1 MEEIPLHKKKGFI
14 VLFVFFY
21 ILLLMS
27 GCGSNTAE
35 KPDTDKAQ
43 TYTITDQM
51 GRTVTLP
58 VKINRIVCLQHHSL
72 DILAE
77 LQAQDKV
84 VGVMKDWDNLL
95 DSSFAKIFP
104 GIENMPQP
112 GSLQSA
118 SIEEIAALQ
127 PDIVIV
133 SNQMPMETIDKLQ
146 SMGIP
151 VVAITLYISDKEQAS
166 TIHPELIDPDE
177 AYTDGLQQAIQIL
190 GKIASKEEKADA
202 LWQYV
207 IKNRQ
212 IVAEHLTSI
221 PEEKRIHIYMANEN
235 MYTYGTGKYVG
246 AAMARAGAKN
256 VAETLHGY
264 KQVTPEQVAA
274 WNPDVIFVQ
283 SRYASILEQIK
294 TSPAWS
300 EINAVKN
307 GRLYIAP
314 DYTKPWGNPTP
325 ESIALGEVW
334 LAKTLYPE
342 AFQDV
347 DMNALV
353 EDFYH
358 TFYGISYQN

>member
-1 MEEIPLHKKKGFI
+1 MHTTRTFML
-14 VLFVFFY
+14 LSVFFS
-21 ILLLMS
+21 IVLLMS
-27 GCGSNTAE
+27 GCSSNTAE
-35 KPDTDKAQ
+35 KTSSAKTQ

-58 VKINRIVCLQHHSL
+58 EKINRIVCLQHHSL

-84 VGVMKDWDNLL
+84 VGVMNDWDNLL
-95 DSSFAKIFP
+95 DSSFAKILP

-112 GSLQSA
+112 GSLKDA
-118 SIEEIAALQ
+118 SIEEIAALK
-127 PDIVIV
+127 PDVVIV
-133 SNQMPMETIDKLQ
+133 SNQMPKETVDKLEA
-146 SMGIP
+146 MGIP
-151 VVAITLYISDKEQAS
+151 VVAITMYVADKEQAS
-166 TIHPELIDPDE
+166 TIHPELTGPDE
-177 AYTDGLQQAIQIL
+177 AYTEGLRQAIQIL
-190 GKIASKEEKADA
+190 GKIAGKEQKADA

-207 IKNRQ
+207 MKNRQ
-212 IVAEHLTSI
+212 IVSDHLAAV
-221 PEEKRIHIYMANEN
+221 PEEKRIRVYMANEN

-246 AAMARAGAKN
+246 SAMARAGAKN
-256 VAETLHGY
+256 VAEALHGY

-300 EINAVKN
+300 EINAVKS
-307 GRLYIAP
+307 GRLYMAP

-342 AFQDV
+342 AFQDI
-347 DMNALV
+347 DMEALV

-358 TFYGISYQN
+358 TFYGISYTS